1 MSDDEMEKFEITDF
15 DLDNEFNM
23 NRPQRRLTKN
33 QAIYG
38 IWADEEERDDNDDVP
53 SGFGGRGRKD
63 KKYKQNYTA
72 PVSFVA
78 GGVQQSGKDKKKKEI
93 KTEEKKEEFENL
105 NVNISSS
112 DEEDKPSFSFDID
125 QELAGLRKKRA
136 NVNPS
141 LMNKGLGD
149 WEKHTKGIGAK
160 LLLGMGYQPGHGL
173 GKKLQGI
180 TAPIEANLRKGRG
193 AIGAYG
199 PETKS
204 RPMKLDGEQMS
215 DKSKDD
221 KPKATVSKW
230 RKKLKAEKTQY
241 IYKTVEEVIEE
252 SKHPGQRK
260 REFNE
265 LSKVK
270 VIDMTGPEQRVLSG
284 YHAISGVRKPTD
296 QWEIRKDKKFSNF
309 DMPELLHNLNL
320 LVEMAEQNIIT
331 NNQELCN
338 SEDRLIVIERETK
351 KLEENIHD
359 KTKCIQSLEK
369 MLIIMQELAEAL
381 DNNVLNS
388 QEAIKKLTY
397 MKENYYPDY
406 RLNGGSVLASSIAQ
420 ILIKEKLSAW
430 DPLQDPTMPFDELNK
445 WKELLILDEPCA
457 VGTQSSDEFQTL
469 IWQAWVPQVQ
479 KACGQWKCRDFNCML
494 RLIEQSVEVIPSW
507 IVIQVLESMI
517 LPKIQT
523 EVEQW
528 DPLTDLVPIH
538 VWIHPWLPYLS
549 KHFETVV
556 YPTLRQ
562 KLSVALN
569 AWHPSDNS
577 AKLMLQPWVNV
588 FQQGHMEA
596 FLINNIVPK
605 LQAAL
610 QAFVINPHHQQLDN
624 WNWVNTWVDLLP
636 LPTLVSL
643 LEQHFFPKWLKTLT
657 MWINM
662 NPNHEQISNW
672 YTGWK
677 SLMPASIVE
686 HPTIKGQFHAA
697 LDIMS
702 RAVGGPS
709 MPAPPPPPTIHGGLA
724 EAVRTASQ
732 MPHGFKELVQKRCE
746 EQGILW
752 MPMPGRYREA
762 KQVYRCGGR
771 LQAYIDRGVLFVS
784 QDGTKFLPMSVQ
796 SMLEMCD

>member
-38 IWADEEERDDNDDVP
+38 IWADEEGNDSDDEP
-53 SGFGGRGRKD
+53 SGFGGRRNKD

-78 GGVQQSGKDKKKKEI
+78 GGVQQAGKDKKEI
-93 KTEEKKEEFENL
+93 KPEEKKGIESHHLED
-105 NVNISSS
+105 NISASS
-112 DEEDKPSFSFDID
+112 DEEKPAFSFDID
-125 QELAGLRKKRA
+125 QELAGLRKKRSQ
-136 NVNPS
+136 VNS
-141 LMNKGLGD
+141 RLINKGLGD

-180 TAPIEANLRKGRG
+180 LAPIEANLRKGRG

-199 PETKS
+199 PESKTK
-204 RPMKLDGEQMS
+204 PMKIDKIAE
-215 DKSKDD
+215 KSKDN
-221 KPKATVSKW
+221 KVLVSGW
-230 RKKLKAEKTQY
+230 RKALKAEKVQY
-241 IYKTVEEVIEE
+241 NYKTAEEVIEE
-252 SKHPGQRK
+252 SKQPGQRK

-265 LSKVK
+265 LSRVK
-270 VIDMTGPEQRVLSG
+270 VIDMTGPEQRILSG
-284 YHAISGVRKPTD
+284 YHAISGVKKPID
-296 QWEIRKDKKFSNF
+296 QWEIRKDKKYSNF
-309 DMPELLHNLNL
+309 DLPELLHNLNL
-320 LVEMAEQNIIT
+320 LVEIAEQNIIT

-338 SEDRLIVIERETK
+338 SEDRLIVIEQESK
-351 KLEENIHD
+351 KLGENINE
-359 KTKCIQSLEK
+359 KNNAIESLEK
-369 MLIIMQELAEAL
+369 MIIIMESMNDAL
-381 DNNVLNS
+381 KKNMLDSS
-388 QEAIKKLTY
+388 QAIKLCTE
-397 MKENYYPDY
+397 MKENYYSDY
-406 RLNGGSVLASSIAQ
+406 RLNGGSVFALSISQ
-420 ILIKEKLSAW
+420 ILIKEMLSTW
-430 DPLQDPTMPFDELNK
+430 DPLQDPTMPFNELNK
-445 WKELLILDEPCA
+445 WKELLTLNEPCA
-457 VGTQSSDEFQTL
+457 VNFQASDEFQTL
-469 IWQAWVPQVQ
+469 IWQEWVPQVQ
-479 KACGQWKCRDFNCML
+479 KACRRWKCRDCHSML
-494 RLIEQSVEVIPSW
+494 KLIEQSTELIPSN
-507 IVIQVLESMI
+507 IINQVLENMI
-517 LPKIQT
+517 LPQIQL

-538 VWIHPWLPYLS
+538 LWIHPWLPYLS
-549 KHFETVV
+549 EHFETIV

-577 AKLMLQPWVNV
+577 AKLMLQPWIKV
-588 FQQGHMEA
+588 FQQGYMEA

-610 QAFVINPHHQQLDN
+610 HTFVINPHHQQLDN
-624 WNWVNTWVDLLP
+624 WNWVNAWSDVLP
-636 LPTLVSL
+636 LPTLVEL
-643 LEQHFFPKWLKTLT
+643 LDQHFFPNWLKTLT

-677 SLMPASIVE
+677 SLMPAVIVE
-686 HPTIKGQFHAA
+686 HPTIKGRFHSA

-709 MPAPPPPPTIHGGLA
+709 MPQPPPPPTIHGGLA

-746 EQGILW
+746 ERGILW
-752 MPMPGRYREA
+752 MPISGRFREA
-762 KQVYRCGGR
+762 KQVYRCGAR
-771 LQAYIDRGVLFVS
+771 LQAFIDRGVLFVC
-784 QDGTKFLPMSVQ
+784 QDGINFSPIDRKSVV
-796 SMLEMCD
+796 

>member
-1 MSDDEMEKFEITDF
+1 MSDEEMEKFEITDF

-38 IWADEEERDDNDDVP
+38 VWADEEQGDSDVEP
-53 SGFGGRGRKD
+53 SGFSGRGRKD

-78 GGVQQSGKDKKKKEI
+78 GGIQQAGKDK
-93 KTEEKKEEFENL
+93 EKKESKEDNIHEESESL

-112 DEEDKPSFSFDID
+112 DDEKPSFSFDID
-125 QELAGLRKKRA
+125 QELAGLRKKRSQ
-136 NVNPS
+136 VNPS
-141 LMNKGLGD
+141 LINKGLGD

-204 RPMKLDGEQMS
+204 RPMKLDADRSS
-215 DKSKDD
+215 DTSKDGD

-230 RKKLKAEKTQY
+230 RKKSKAEKTQY
-241 IYKTVEEVIEE
+241 IYKTVEDVIEE

-265 LSKVK
+265 LSRVK
-270 VIDMTGPEQRVLSG
+270 VIDMTGPEQRILSG
-284 YHAISGVRKPTD
+284 YHAISGVKKPTD

-320 LVEMAEQNIIT
+320 LVEMAEQNIIS

-338 SEDRLIVIERETK
+338 SEDRLIVIERETN
-351 KLEENIHD
+351 KLEESIEDKNKAIH
-359 KTKCIQSLEK
+359 CLEK
-369 MLIIMQELAEAL
+369 MLVVMEELNNAL
-381 DNNVLNS
+381 QNNTLNS
-388 QEAIKKLTY
+388 NEAIKKLTFL
-397 MKENYYPDY
+397 KENYYPDY
-406 RLNGGSVLASSIAQ
+406 RLNGGSILASSIAQ
-420 ILIKEKLSAW
+420 ILIKEKLSTW
-430 DPLQDPTMPFDELNK
+430 DPLQDPSMPFEELNK
-445 WKELLILDEPCA
+445 WKALLILDDPCA
-457 VGTQSSDEFQTL
+457 IETQSSDEFQNL
-469 IWQAWVPQVQ
+469 IWQAWFPQVQ
-479 KACGQWKCRDFNCML
+479 KSCGQWKCHDSNSML
-494 RLIEQSVEVIPSW
+494 KLIEQSAEVIPNW
-507 IVIQVLESMI
+507 IVIQVLETMI
-517 LPKIQT
+517 LPKIQS

-538 VWIHPWLPYLS
+538 VWVHPWLPYLS
-549 KHFETVV
+549 KHFETIV
-556 YPTLRQ
+556 YPTIRQ

-624 WNWVNTWVDLLP
+624 WNWVSTWIDLLP
-636 LPTLVSL
+636 VNTLVSL

-677 SLMPASIVE
+677 SLMPPSIIE
-686 HPTIKGQFHAA
+686 HPSIKGQFHAA

-724 EAVRTASQ
+724 EAVRTATQ

-746 EQGILW
+746 ERGILW
-752 MPMPGRYREA
+752 MPIPGRYREA
-762 KQVYRCGGR
+762 KQIYRCGAR

-784 QDGTKFLPMSVQ
+784 QDGSKFVPTSVQ
-796 SMLEMCD
+796 SMLELCE